1 MNKLDKTLGLIFML
15 VGYVVVTFGFYILLQ
30 LLF

>member
-1 MNKLDKTLGLIFML
+1 MNRLDKTLIWIFML
-15 VGYVVVTFGFYILLQ
+15 VGYVVVTFGLYILLQ